1 MKKLKPYIL
10 MFPALL
16 AFAIFVFV
24 PFIYTLYLSFFDWNM
39 IKPTKKF
46 VGLSN
51 YALLVNDPILRKIF
65 INTFFYILIML
76 ILNFI
81 IPYILAFVSRF
92 MISKFQNFYK
102 KTFFLPSILSLVIG
116 SILFVWILNPV
127 AGPVAIILRK
137 IGLAMPNWSKTEG
150 WVIAGLSLTA
160 SWKSFGYNYIVLL
173 GGILGIDESV
183 IEAAKLEGIGN
194 FKLFKDIVIPMS
206 SATGI
211 YVLITSIVQGLQFI
225 FTPIKVVTQGGPN
238 YASSNLIYQSYH
250 EAFVYYRTGVSAALS
265 MITMLIFAILLF
277 LEYKYIE
284 KGVYYEN

>member
-1 MKKLKPYIL
+1 
-10 MFPALL
+10 
-16 AFAIFVFV
+16 V
-24 PFIYTLYLSFFDWNM
+24 
-39 IKPTKKF
+39 
-46 VGLSN
+46 
-51 YALLVNDPILRKIF
+51 
-65 INTFFYILIML
+65 
-76 ILNFI
+76 
-81 IPYILAFVSRF
+81 
-92 MISKFQNFYK
+92 
-102 KTFFLPSILSLVIG
+102 
-116 SILFVWILNPV
+116 
-127 AGPVAIILRK
+127 
-137 IGLAMPNWSKTEG
+137 
-150 WVIAGLSLTA
+150 AGLSLIA

>member
-1 MKKLKPYIL
+1 M
-10 MFPALL
+10 
-16 AFAIFVFV
+16 
-24 PFIYTLYLSFFDWNM
+24 
-39 IKPTKKF
+39 
-46 VGLSN
+46 
-51 YALLVNDPILRKIF
+51 
-65 INTFFYILIML
+65 
-76 ILNFI
+76 
-81 IPYILAFVSRF
+81 
-92 MISKFQNFYK
+92 
-102 KTFFLPSILSLVIG
+102 
-116 SILFVWILNPV
+116 
-127 AGPVAIILRK
+127 
-137 IGLAMPNWSKTEG
+137 
-150 WVIAGLSLTA
+150 
-160 SWKSFGYNYIVLL
+160 LL

>member
-16 AFAIFVFV
+16 AFAIFVFI

-39 IKPTKKF
+39 IKPTKQF

-51 YALLVNDPILRKIF
+51 YALLFNDPILRKIF
-65 INTFFYILIML
+65 INTFVYIIIML
-76 ILNFI
+76 LMNFA
-81 IPYILAFVSRF
+81 IPYILAFISRF
-92 MISKFQNFYK
+92 KINKFQSFYK
-102 KTFFLPSILSLVIG
+102 KAFFLPSILSLVIG

-127 AGPVAIILRK
+127 SGPVAIILRK
-137 IGLAMPNWSKTEG
+137 IGLGMPNWSKSEG
-150 WVIAGLSLTA
+150 WVIAGLSLIA

-173 GGILGIDESV
+173 GGILGVDESV
-183 IEAAKLEGIGN
+183 VEAAKLEGISD
-194 FKLFKDIVIPMS
+194 FKLFTDIVIPMS

-250 EAFVYYRTGVSAALS
+250 EAFVFYRTGASAALS
-265 MITMLIFAILLF
+265 MVTMLVFAVLLF

>member
-10 MFPALL
+10 MLPALL
-16 AFAIFVFV
+16 AFAVFVFA
-24 PFIYTLYLSFFDWNM
+24 PFLYTLYLSFFDWNM
-39 IKPTKKF
+39 IKPTKQF

-51 YALLVNDPILRKIF
+51 YTLVLSDPILRKIF
-65 INTFFYILIML
+65 INTFIYIIIML
-76 ILNFI
+76 LMNFV
-81 IPYILAFVSRF
+81 IPYILAFISRF
-92 MISKFQNFYK
+92 MISKLQNFYK
-102 KTFFLPSILSLVIG
+102 KAFFLPSILSLVIG

-127 AGPVAIILRK
+127 AGPVAIILKK
-137 IGLAMPNWSKTEG
+137 IGLAMPNWSKTDG
-150 WVIAGLSLTA
+150 WVIAGLSLIA

-173 GGILGIDESV
+173 GGILGVDTSV
-183 IEAAKLEGIGN
+183 IEAAKLEGISN
-194 FKLFKDIVIPMS
+194 FKLFTDIVIPMS

-211 YVLITSIVQGLQFI
+211 YVLITSIVQGLQYI